1 MRSSVLVVTQP
12 TLVVV
17 GRPFVTADRSHSQDQ
32 AAFTLADG
40 TDKLSRN
47 IGKYLPTYVAYQ
59 SRRGKT
65 SSTPRRKLEISQISY
80 ACFVNMNFHL

>member
-1 MRSSVLVVTQP
+1 MRSSVLVVTRP

-17 GRPFVTADRSHSQDQ
+17 GRPFGTADRSHSQGQ

-47 IGKYLPTYVAYQ
+47 IGKYLP
-59 SRRGKT
+59 K
-65 SSTPRRKLEISQISY
+65 Y
-80 ACFVNMNFHL
+80 AE